1 MFRNEHANYYACA
14 LLGGRTG
21 STFHN
26 LTRDRGHMTLLE
38 LVNFV
43 TSYYVSF
50 VFVYTSVHVCVHMTL
65 VIVVYIQQH
74 IRLCIC
80 IYIYIFVYTNIK
92 RYIE

>member
-50 VFVYTSVHVCVHMTL
+50 VFVYIYQYTF
-65 VIVVYIQQH
+65 VYI
-74 IRLCIC
+74 
-80 IYIYIFVYTNIK
+80 
-92 RYIE
+92 